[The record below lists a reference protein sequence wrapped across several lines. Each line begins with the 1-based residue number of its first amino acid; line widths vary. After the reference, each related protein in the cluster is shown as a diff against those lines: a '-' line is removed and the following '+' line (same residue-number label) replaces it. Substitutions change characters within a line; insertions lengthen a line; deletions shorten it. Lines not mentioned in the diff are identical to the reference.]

1 MTQQDNEPKT
11 AAAGVSA
18 APEPSPAPA
27 AQSDPPPEEEKNS
40 DETASSD
47 TPSPDAAKED
57 SGGEPGKAEPSSDDH
72 KSAPQSGGKKGKK
85 KRRIPLWGKI
95 LLGILCVLLVLVG
108 AAALYINGKLD
119 LIRYDDGSVDAIGTI
134 DADEDQDLD
143 GTGLVENTG
152 EMIMPEGSPF
162 EDSNVLNI
170 LLISTDERTDAVNDW
185 DAFTH
190 LNDLDGTSATT
201 EFSEDA
207 RADSLILVS
216 LNIEEDTIKLVS
228 IERGTGVPILLDGYE
243 GEYDWITHTF
253 RYGGAKLTMETVEDC
268 FNVAVDHYVRIN
280 FNSFVQIVDAVGG
293 IDIYLTE
300 EEAAA
305 LNWEV
310 PSNSML
316 IVDKVEPGLNH
327 MDGYTALQYAR
338 LRSIDNDWV
347 RIQRQR
353 TVIQAVLDQIQNATP
368 MELDN
373 LLNTV
378 LPLVQT
384 NFTKSEIAALLVQ
397 LPDFLGV
404 TAEQLSL
411 PAEGTYGVRYGMD
424 DRLMYDP
431 DWAENIAILH
441 KFLYGV
447 DSTSDVYP
455 NGETVETALEDYSE
469 EELESF
475 GEYLAENSSA
485 VDLADGSGMW
495 PADTDEAE
503 ETEDSEETVSEP
515 IAARVCL
522 MGDDTSASDSLTV
535 RQAALTRLHEQDG
548 VNYLLTEEGFAAGL
562 LLDNYINGGDEA
574 LYDQYLALHGD
585 ANTGDLQF
593 YAWLREYNATQSSG
607 DKIHL
612 IGLGTDT
619 SPALAVRALSLLRDP
634 DAEVDDSLSDI
645 LYWMD
650 RNDASAT
657 ETGSKYVL
665 LRLTQDLDDDPELLE
680 ALFGDNFSMV
690 ELFCEN
696 SAEAL
701 YAGTEAPVDGE
712 YAQAMYDTFCAAVDA
727 LPEDARFFG
736 CLSLAEASSTSIVG
750 KGENS
755 YETFAALLNG
765 SGSPVRGEVEN
776 IAVLYVSS
784 DESTSSNTP
793 NNRTFDYTLLRECLP
808 DAFSQDTWISLNGE
822 DSPFSSDVGLFLPG
836 REDAAAA
843 GEYFDT
849 LLTVVTD
856 VE

>member
-1 MTQQDNEPKT
+1 MTQQDKEPK
-11 AAAGVSA
+11 AAAGAETSPADSA
-18 APEPSPAPA
+18 SACTTAEAPHTADSPRADTAPERSPGDGASTDPDSGASEDTVPA
-27 AQSDPPPEEEKNS
+27 QDPPKA
-40 DETASSD
+40 D
-47 TPSPDAAKED
+47 
-57 SGGEPGKAEPSSDDH
+57 GKRKH
-72 KSAPQSGGKKGKK
+72 LL
-85 KRRIPLWGKI
+85 PLWGRI
-95 LLGILCVLLVLVG
+95 LLGIVCALVVLVG

-119 LIRYDDGSVDAIGTI
+119 LIRYDDGSVDSVGSI

-152 EMIMPEGSPF
+152 EMVMPEGSPF

-190 LNDLDGTSATT
+190 LNNLDGTSDTT

-216 LNIEEDTIKLVS
+216 LNIKEDTIKLVS

-293 IDIYLTE
+293 IDINLTE

-316 IVDKVEPGLNH
+316 IVGKVEPGLNH

-338 LRSIDNDWV
+338 LRAIDSDWV
-347 RIQRQR
+347 RIERQR
-353 TVIQAVLDQIQNATP
+353 TVIQAVLDQIKNATP
-368 MELDN
+368 MDLDN

-404 TAEQLSL
+404 TAEQMSL

-441 KFLYGV
+441 KFLYGI
-447 DSTSDVYP
+447 DDTSDVYP
-455 NGETVETALEDYSE
+455 NGETVETAAEDYSD
-469 EELESF
+469 EELKEF
-475 GEYLAENSSA
+475 GSYLSDNSTA
-485 VDLADGSGMW
+485 VDLSDGTGLW
-495 PADTDEAE
+495 PAPETDTQDSSDSAAE
-503 ETEDSEETVSEP
+503 EESLSPSTP
-515 IAARVCL
+515 QVCL
-522 MGDDTSASDSLTV
+522 VGDDASAGDSLEV
-535 RQAALTRLHEQDG
+535 RQAMLTRLHEQDG
-548 VNYLLTEEGFAAGL
+548 VNYVLTEEGFATGL
-562 LLDNYINGGDEA
+562 LLDNYINGGSET
-574 LYDQYLALHGD
+574 LYDDYLALLDD
-585 ANTGDLQF
+585 ADTDNAQF
-593 YAWLREYNATQSSG
+593 YQWLRQYNDTQSSG
-607 DKIHL
+607 DKLHI
-612 IGLGTDT
+612 IGLGQDT
-619 SPALAVRALSLLRDP
+619 SPTLAVRALSQLRDTASQP
-634 DAEVDDSLSDI
+634 DDSLSDI
-645 LYWMD
+645 VYWMD
-650 RNDASAT
+650 RNDASASRT
-657 ETGSKYVL
+657 AAKYVI
-665 LRLTQDLDDDPELLE
+665 LRLCQTAQDDPDLLE
-680 ALFGDNFSMV
+680 TLFGDNASLV
-690 ELFCEN
+690 ECFCESSGADL
-696 SAEAL
+696 SAGQEPLSGAEL
-701 YAGTEAPVDGE
+701 
-712 YAQAMYDTFCAAVDA
+712 AQTMYDNFCAVNDT

-736 CLSLAEASSTSIVG
+736 CLSLAQASSTSIVG
-750 KGENS
+750 KGEDN
-755 YETFAALLNG
+755 YQTFAALLNG
-765 SGSPVRGEVEN
+765 SGSPMRGEVSST
-776 IAVLYVSS
+776 AVLYVSS
-784 DESTSSNTP
+784 AEETSAFTP
-793 NNRTFDYTLLRECLP
+793 NNRTFDYTLLRACLP
-808 DAFSQDTWISLNGE
+808 DAFTADTWLDLNGE
-822 DSPFSSDVGLFLPG
+822 DSPFTRQVGLFLPG

-843 GEYFDT
+843 GQYFDS

-856 VE
+856 AG

>member
-1 MTQQDNEPKT
+1 MAQQDNEPKT
-11 AAAGVSA
+11 AAASGAASADSASPSATEGKNRPSGDNTSAKDA
-18 APEPSPAPA
+18 APAPDTSA
-27 AQSDPPPEEEKNS
+27 GQ
-40 DETASSD
+40 ETGS
-47 TPSPDAAKED
+47 T
-57 SGGEPGKAEPSSDDH
+57 
-72 KSAPQSGGKKGKK
+72 GGKKH
-85 KRRIPLWGKI
+85 RIPLWGKI
-95 LLGILCVLLVLVG
+95 LIGIVCVLVVLIG

-119 LIRYDDGSVDAIGTI
+119 LIHYDDGSVDSVGTI

-152 EMIMPEGSPF
+152 EMVMPEGSPF

-201 EFSEDA
+201 EFSDDA

-216 LNIEEDTIKLVS
+216 LNIQADTIKLVS

-293 IDIYLTE
+293 IDINLTE

-316 IVDKVEPGLNH
+316 IVNKVEPGLNH

-338 LRSIDNDWV
+338 LRAIDSDWV
-347 RIQRQR
+347 RIERQR
-353 TVIQAVLDQIQNATP
+353 TVIQAVLDQIKTATP
-368 MELDN
+368 MELDS

-447 DSTSDVYP
+447 DDTGDIYP
-455 NGETVETALEDYSE
+455 NGETVETAAGDYTDD
-469 EELESF
+469 ELEEF
-475 GEYLAENSSA
+475 GSYLADNSTA
-485 VDLADGSGMW
+485 VDLSDGSGLW
-495 PADTDEAE
+495 PAGEEESSAGETDGE
-503 ETEDSEETVSEP
+503 ESAPST
-515 IAARVCL
+515 ARVCL
-522 MGDDTSASDSLTV
+522 LGDDTSASDSLTV
-535 RQAALTRLHEQDG
+535 RQSMLTRLHEQDG
-548 VNYLLTEEGFAAGL
+548 VNYVLTEEGFAAGL
-562 LLDNYINGGDEA
+562 LLDNYVNGGPET
-574 LYDQYLALHGD
+574 LYDEYLALHSDADTGD
-585 ANTGDLQF
+585 AQF
-593 YAWLREYNATQSSG
+593 CQWLREYNATQGSE
-607 DKIHL
+607 DKVHI
-612 IGLGTDT
+612 IGVGVDT
-619 SPALAVRALSLLRDP
+619 SPTLSVRALSLLRDSGAEP
-634 DAEVDDSLSDI
+634 DESLSDI
-645 LYWMD
+645 VYWMD

-657 ETGSKYVL
+657 VTGSKYVI
-665 LRLTQDLDDDPELLE
+665 LRLCQVAEEDPDLLST
-680 ALFGDNFSMV
+680 LFGDNAPMV

-696 SAEAL
+696 SAVS
-701 YAGTEAPVDGE
+701 TD
-712 YAQAMYDTFCAAVDA
+712 AQAVTGGDLARTMYNNFCTVYDA
-727 LPEDARFFG
+727 LPEDARFLG
-736 CLSLAEASSTSIVG
+736 CVSLTQASSTAIVG
-750 KGENS
+750 KGEDS
-755 YETFAALLNG
+755 YQTFAALLNG
-765 SGSPVRGEVEN
+765 SGSPVRGEVDN
-776 IAVLYVSS
+776 TAVLYVSTS
-784 DESTSSNTP
+784 DDTSNCTP
-793 NNRTFDYTLLRECLP
+793 SNRTFDYTMLRTCLP
-808 DAFSQDTWISLNGE
+808 DAFTRDTWINLNGE
-822 DSPFSSDVGLFLPG
+822 DSPFTDDVGLFLPG

-843 GEYFDT
+843 GQYFDT

-856 VE
+856 AG